1 MIRLPGLVDLQ
12 VNGFAGVDFSSPDLT
27 RADAVKACGELSRRG
42 VAGFLPTII
51 TSSEETYARNLPIL
65 ADLASDAQFGGM
77 ILGIHA
83 EGPFISKEPGA
94 VGAHNPAWA
103 RNPDRTFLGRMME
116 WSAGSIRML
125 TIAAELPGA
134 EALAAYAVSR
144 GIVVALGH
152 QLAGAADLAR
162 VAQAGA
168 RLITHFG
175 NGMPNLV
182 HRHEN
187 ILWAG
192 LAEDRLGL
200 SLITDGHHLPPSI
213 IKTALRVKG
222 VQQIV
227 VVSDASP
234 AAGLPPGRY
243 HVLGNEAVL
252 EPSGRLHNPEKACLV
267 GSSASILE
275 CANYLLAQ
283 LLATPEE
290 VAALCL
296 HNPLRLLGRR
306 ESDLPHRPGI
316 HYDSATKGFVLDS
329 EG

>member
-12 VNGFAGVDFSSPDLT
+12 VNGFAGVDFSAPDLT
-27 RADAVKACGELSRRG
+27 RTDALKACGELSRRG

-51 TSSEETYARNLPIL
+51 TSSEEIYARNLPIL
-65 ADLASDAQFGGM
+65 AGLASDAQFGGM

-83 EGPFISKEPGA
+83 EGPFISREPGA
-94 VGAHNPAWA
+94 VGAHNPEWA
-103 RNPDRTFLGRMME
+103 RNPDRAFLDRMIE

-125 TIAAELPGA
+125 TIAAELPSA
-134 EALAAYAVSR
+134 EALAAYAVSK
-144 GIVVALGH
+144 GIVVSLGH
-152 QLAGAADLAR
+152 QQAGASDLAR
-162 VAQAGA
+162 VARAGA

-175 NGMPNLV
+175 NGMPNLI
-182 HRHEN
+182 HRHDN
-187 ILWAG
+187 VLWAG

-200 SLITDGHHLPPSI
+200 SLITDGHHLPPQI

-222 VQQIV
+222 VEQIV

-243 HVLGNEAVL
+243 HVLGNKAVL
-252 EPSGRLHNPEKACLV
+252 EPSGRLHNPDKACLV

-283 LLATPEE
+283 SLATPGE

-296 HNPLRLLGRR
+296 HNPLRLLGLR
-306 ESDLPHRPGI
+306 EADLPHRPGL
-316 HYDSATKGFVLDS
+316 HHDPATNAFATNRA
-329 EG
+329 